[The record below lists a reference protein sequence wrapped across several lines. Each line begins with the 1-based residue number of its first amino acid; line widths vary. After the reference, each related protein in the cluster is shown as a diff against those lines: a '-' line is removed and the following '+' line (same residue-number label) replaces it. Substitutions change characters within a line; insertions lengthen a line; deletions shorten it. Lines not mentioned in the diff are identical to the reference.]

1 MTDFTFFT
9 GEDLNIEDDT
19 PCLLND
25 VCVMFLTIHL
35 PFPHFL
41 VNDLIPYDNC
51 FSFISLDWKSLS
63 LCLHQKCY
71 HETTALMRVP
81 YSHRFSP
88 EVGMTQVKDNES
100 FFQKYFGYMEG

>member
-51 FSFISLDWKSLS
+51 FSFISLD
-63 LCLHQKCY
+63 
-71 HETTALMRVP
+71 
-81 YSHRFSP
+81 
-88 EVGMTQVKDNES
+88 
-100 FFQKYFGYMEG
+100 